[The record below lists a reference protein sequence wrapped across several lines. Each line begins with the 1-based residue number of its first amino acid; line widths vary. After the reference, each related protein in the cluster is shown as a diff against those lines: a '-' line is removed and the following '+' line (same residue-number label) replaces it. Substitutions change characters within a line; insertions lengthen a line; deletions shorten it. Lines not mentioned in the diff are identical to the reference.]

1 MVTAHYDDLTIE
13 DLTGVLG
20 MKWNKFPDCIGA
32 FVAEMDFRTAP
43 PVIEKLQEIVQAGFF
58 GYLPE
63 SKAEELSV
71 AVSRWYAD
79 TTGWQ
84 VPAERI
90 FALPDVLKGL
100 EVTITHYAPKGGKV
114 IVPTPAYM
122 PFSVRPDDLDLEIV
136 EVPMLD
142 DNGTYTYDLD
152 AIDRGLRRRGE
163 MLILCNRTTRSRGLE
178 REVMLATAR
187 SSSATAAASLHE
199 IHAPLVYG
207 DKRHIPYASFRAA
220 ATTP

>member
-122 PFSVRPDDLDLEIV
+122 PFLF
-136 EVPMLD
+136 VP
-142 DNGTYTYDLD
+142 TISTSRSWKCRCSTTT
-152 AIDRGLRRRGE
+152 APTPTISTPSTAPSRRGE
-163 MLILCNRTTRSRGLE
+163 LLILCNRTTRSGAAGARGNAGDQRDRRAPRRPRL
-178 REVMLATAR
+178 
-187 SSSATAAASLHE
+187 SDE